1 MKNMKAHS
9 PENGTRP
16 VAQKMKREAIS
27 NSQLLFLIAI
37 AIFVLLYGLA
47 IVFFGEKGFLKPQTL
62 LTMFN
67 ENAALIIVAC
77 GLTIV
82 MITGGIDISVGA
94 VIALV
99 SIVCAKYLQSGGD
112 IFTAVLMALGI
123 GLAFGMFQGFL
134 VSYLNIQPFI
144 ITLSGMFLAR
154 GLVTVVSKEGI
165 SLTKDAA
172 PAFMEL
178 KDFRIKIEALGTTE
192 YKGLKK
198 IMVTTPATLEVTV
211 IIALVVLIVVALMLR
226 KTRLG
231 RQFYA
236 IGGNQQSA
244 LMLGCKVRLVRYHA
258 YIISGLLAGIAG
270 FVNLMHKGAGN
281 PTMAA
286 GMEMDAIASSIIGGT
301 MLSGGVGN
309 VIGTLFGVLNLGTIK
324 NIVQV
329 SGISNGGKE
338 WWQNITTG
346 GMLCIFIVMQSIIL
360 FVRGKKS
367 TKKEKTVGEK
377 VLK

>member
-1 MKNMKAHS
+1 MTVFKKAS
-9 PENGTRP
+9 PRGNGTRHEP
-16 VAQKMKREAIS
+16 IA

-37 AIFVLLYGLA
+37 GIFLLLYVAG
-47 IVFFGEKGFLKPQTL
+47 IVFFGKDGFLKPQTF
-62 LTMFN
+62 LTMLN
-67 ENAALIIVAC
+67 NNAALIIVAC

-99 SIVCAKYLQSGGD
+99 SICCAKYLQAGGE
-112 IFTAVLMALGI
+112 IWIAILMSVGI
-123 GLAFGMFQGFL
+123 GLAFGLFQGVL
-134 VSYLNIQPFI
+134 ISYLNIQPFI
-144 ITLSGMFLAR
+144 ITLAGMFLAR

-165 SLTKDAA
+165 SLSAADA
-172 PAFMEL
+172 PAFMAL
-178 KDFRIKIEALGTTE
+178 KDFRIEIDALGFE
-192 YKGLKK
+192 EVKK
-198 IMVTTPATLEVTV
+198 LGGRVFTPGKLEVTV
-211 IIALVVLIVVALMLR
+211 IVAVIVLAVVALMLK

-231 RQFYA
+231 RHFYA
-236 IGGNQQSA
+236 IGGNPQSA
-244 LMLGCKVRLVRYHA
+244 LMLGCNVKRTRFYA
-258 YIISGLLAGIAG
+258 YVISGLLAGIAG

-286 GMEMDAIASSIIGGT
+286 GMEMDAIAASIIGGT

-309 VIGTLFGVLNLGTIK
+309 VLGTLFGVLNLTTIK

-360 FVRGKKS
+360 FVRGNAH
-367 TKKEKTVGEK
+367 TKKGKEDPTKE
-377 VLK
+377 

>member
-1 MKNMKAHS
+1 MFSLKKTAPQKIKA
-9 PENGTRP
+9 
-16 VAQKMKREAIS
+16 QREPIA

-37 AIFVLLYGLA
+37 GIFVLLYGA
-47 IVFFGEKGFLKPQTL
+47 GIIFFGNDGFLRPQTF

-67 ENAALIIVAC
+67 NNAALIIVAC

-99 SIVCAKYLQSGGD
+99 SIVCAKYLYNGGS
-112 IFTAVLMALGI
+112 IAVSMLLALGI
-123 GLAFGMFQGFL
+123 GLAFGIFQGFL
-134 VSYLNIQPFI
+134 ISYLNIQPFI
-144 ITLSGMFLAR
+144 ITLAGMFLAR
-154 GLVTVVSKEGI
+154 GLVTVVSARGI
-165 SLTKDAA
+165 SLAA
-172 PAFMEL
+172 TEAPEFMKW
-178 KDFRIKIEALGTTE
+178 KDFRIEIDALGYE
-192 YKGLKK
+192 EVKK
-198 IMVTTPATLEVTV
+198 LGGYVFNPGKLEVTV
-211 IIALVVLIVVALMLR
+211 IVAIVVLVVVAVMLK

-231 RQFYA
+231 RHFYA
-236 IGGNQQSA
+236 VGGNQQSA
-244 LMLGCKVRLVRYHA
+244 LMLGCNVRLVRYHA

-309 VIGTLFGVLNLGTIK
+309 VLGTLFGVLNLSTIK

-360 FVRGKKS
+360 FARGRKKN
-367 TKKEKTVGEK
+367 KKAKPETVKE
-377 VLK
+377 

>member
-1 MKNMKAHS
+1 MKKDNSNLRLAA
-9 PENGTRP
+9 R
-16 VAQKMKREAIS
+16 REPIA
-27 NSQLLFLIAI
+27 NSQLLFIIAV
-37 AIFVLLYGLA
+37 AIFMLLYCTA
-47 IVFFGEKGFLKPQTL
+47 IYFFGNKGFLKPQTL

-67 ENAALIIVAC
+67 ENAALIIVSC

-94 VIALV
+94 VVALV
-99 SIVCAKYLQSGGD
+99 SISCAKYLQNGGE
-112 IFTAVLMALGI
+112 IWVSVLIALGI
-123 GLAFGMFQGFL
+123 GLAFGLFQGFL
-134 VSYLNIQPFI
+134 ISFLKIQPFI
-144 ITLSGMFLAR
+144 ITLAGMFLER

-165 SLTKDAA
+165 SLTSETS
-172 PAFMEL
+172 PEFMKL
-178 KDFRIKIEALGTTE
+178 KDFRITIDALGSTE
-192 YKGLKK
+192 IKGLTKK
-198 IMVTTPATLEVTV
+198 EIFTPGTLEITV
-211 IIALVVLIVVALMLR
+211 IVALIVLIVVALMLK

-231 RQFYA
+231 RHFYA
-236 IGGNQQSA
+236 VGGNQQSA
-244 LMLGCKVRLVRYHA
+244 LMLGCNVQLVRFQA

-270 FVNLMHKGAGN
+270 YVNLMHKGAGN

-301 MLSGGVGN
+301 MLTGGVGN
-309 VIGTLFGVLNLGTIK
+309 VFGTLFGVLNLSTIK

-360 FVRGKKS
+360 FVRSRSG
-367 TKKEKTVGEK
+367 TKKTGQPDKTEKTK
-377 VLK
+377 